1 MSEGIWRVAAPDLL
15 DLATGERRR
24 LLRGFCGWLDQL
36 TAPAV
41 LTVSG
46 RTGRDA
52 VGPTTAVHVRLLEGS
67 SRVPEHLIHELET
80 RCGATVS
87 AVGQPPALGE
97 GPAQERP
104 RSIRW
109 GGSWIRTIRLTQFP
123 GASVDPGWLWELFP
137 RGSDFDLTLWVSPKP
152 VAEAERELRRR
163 LRGLR
168 TRALATEVSGSP
180 AQARVEARAA
190 ETRRLMELIA
200 RGEGRLFGVA
210 LNVSVAAL
218 SPPQLDET
226 IRMTQLRA
234 AALRA
239 VFTPCWWDELPA
251 LLETRGER
259 LPAKGAVRV
268 LATADLAS
276 CWPWLAS
283 PEQPTEVTLGHH
295 ARTGAP
301 VGLDIEGG
309 GLPNSNVAVIAASG
323 AGKSFLAGL
332 IGLQAAR
339 HGVRTVLLD
348 PENEH
353 RRWCLAVGGR
363 YLDLAESGESGLNVL
378 RAGTPGE
385 AALAA
390 LELVRL
396 LCGDPTP
403 EEAGALLEACR
414 LELHRGGPPP
424 ATLGN
429 CLPVLAVTAPGLAGR
444 LRPWLED
451 RAGRLFNGDG
461 AEPQVGTVLGFGLRD
476 LPSSWRPGA
485 AYLVSEWLWSWARRD
500 PGAKLLIVDEAGLL
514 STSPSLRRLLTE
526 MARRIRKYRGSLI
539 ALTQAAVDLEDPEG
553 GEVVAVNSATVLVGS
568 QPAQGADRLAGKL
581 ALDGYHRE
589 WLRGAGRGEFLMVSG
604 PRRVPLLV
612 RADDSQRRWLSGE

>member
-1 MSEGIWRVAAPDLL
+1 MTDGIWRVTAPDLL
-15 DLATGERRR
+15 DLAIGERRR
-24 LLRGFCGWLDQL
+24 LLRGFSGWLDQL
-36 TAPAV
+36 TAPAL

-46 RTGRDA
+46 RTGQGAGR
-52 VGPTTAVHVRLLEGS
+52 PTTAVHVRLSEASG
-67 SRVPEHLIHELET
+67 RVPEHLIHELET
-80 RCGATVS
+80 RCGATLTG
-87 AVGQPPALGE
+87 VGRPPALAE
-97 GPAQERP
+97 GPVQERP

-123 GASVDPGWLWELFP
+123 GAQVDPGWLWELLP
-137 RGSDFDLTLWVSPKP
+137 RGADFDLTLWVTPKP
-152 VAEAERELRRR
+152 VAEVERELRRR

-168 TRALATEVSGSP
+168 TRALAAEVSGSP
-180 AQARVEARAA
+180 AQARVEVRAA

-218 SPPQLDET
+218 SPPQLDDA
-226 IRMTQLRA
+226 IRRVQLRA

-259 LPAKGAVRV
+259 LPAKGAARV
-268 LATADLAS
+268 LATADLAT
-276 CWPWLAS
+276 CWPWLAGS
-283 PEQPTEVTLGHH
+283 EGHTEVTLGRH

-301 VGLDIEGG
+301 VGLDIESG
-309 GLPNSNVAVIAASG
+309 GLPNSNISVIAASG

-339 HGVRTVLLD
+339 RGVRTVLLD

-353 RRWCLAVGGR
+353 RRWCLAAGGR
-363 YLDLAESGESGLNVL
+363 YLDLAESRESGLNVL
-378 RAGTPGE
+378 RAGAPGE

-396 LCGDPTP
+396 LCGDLTP
-403 EEAGALLEACR
+403 DETGALLEACR
-414 LELHRGGPPP
+414 QELHRDGPP

-429 CLPVLAVTAPGLAGR
+429 CLAVLASTAPGLAGR

-451 RAGRLFNGDG
+451 RAGQLFNGEG
-461 AEPQVGTVLGFGLRD
+461 AEPQVEAVLAFGLRD

-500 PGAKLLIVDEAGLL
+500 PGSKLLIVDEAGLL

-526 MARRIRKYRGSLI
+526 MARRIRKYRGALI

-604 PRRVPLLV
+604 PRRVPLRV